1 MRSVGT
7 RPDRALLITGEAGI
21 GKTHLARHAVT
32 ELADDGFTVAWGRA
46 NAVERAIPYTAI
58 GQVLAALPGYLPTH
72 EWESASRRGADTVRR
87 EIHAPVAE
95 WLEAQCV
102 GGPLVVVV
110 DDLHHADEDTL
121 VLLGFL
127 VRRLAGIPVMW
138 VTERPAVSDPAFGLA
153 TLLHRLR
160 ADDRLDEL
168 VLGRLP
174 PADIALLAESTVG
187 RPLSPAVVNVVVE
200 RAAGN
205 PFFAIQVALALAESG
220 ALEGPVVGAAQA
232 AVLSASRRIALL
244 ERVFPLGQ
252 GARAVARLAAVFGDL
267 DVAQLPALAPVLG
280 VDAVELDDGFDRLVH
295 ADLLRAVSPRRYG
308 FVHDLVRETLYDDL
322 GPAERR
328 RMHGVAAASLLERRA
343 GGESIDVVELAHHL
357 SHGSPQRDRRAADA
371 LRDAGDALV
380 VTAPHSAALRYRQAI
395 DHHPAAG
402 GDLYVAWARA
412 LRRAGES
419 GETVRVCRLGLDA
432 ATGTERDRLTRYLA
446 SALADTGALGDA
458 LRVVDERLAERP
470 DSLVLLTTMALL
482 HRQLEDCRTASCR
495 TSNGRRLSPAARRSG
510 WRWSCNGSTS
520 VSTPASVGPCRRC
533 ARRPRGVDPG
543 ARTAGEGDGPL
554 PCLWGLRRFR

>member
-1 MRSVGT
+1 M
-7 RPDRALLITGEAGI
+7 
-21 GKTHLARHAVT
+21 
-32 ELADDGFTVAWGRA
+32 AWGRA
-46 NAVERAIPYTAI
+46 DAVERAVPYAAI
-58 GQVLAALPGYLPTH
+58 SQVLAALPGYLPTH
-72 EWESASRRGADTVRR
+72 DGNGRSARADTVRQ
-87 EIHAPVAE
+87 EIHAPWPSAGGPVR
-95 WLEAQCV
+95 
-102 GGPLVVVV
+102 GGPLVIVV

-127 VRRLAGIPVMW
+127 VRRLADIPVMW
-138 VTERPAVSDPAFGLA
+138 VFTARPAVSDPAFGLA

-187 RPLSPAVVNVVVE
+187 RPLSPAVVDVVVE

-232 AVLSASRRIALL
+232 AVLSASRRMALL

-280 VDAVELDDGFDRLVH
+280 VDAVELDDGFDRLVR

-328 RMHGVAAASLLERRA
+328 RMHGVAAAVAARASSGRRVDRRRRA
-343 GGESIDVVELAHHL
+343 RPP
-357 SHGSPQRDRRAADA
+357 PQ
-371 LRDAGDALV
+371 
-380 VTAPHSAALRYRQAI
+380 PRQ
-395 DHHPAAG
+395 
-402 GDLYVAWARA
+402 
-412 LRRAGES
+412 
-419 GETVRVCRLGLDA
+419 
-432 ATGTERDRLTRYLA
+432 
-446 SALADTGALGDA
+446 
-458 LRVVDERLAERP
+458 
-470 DSLVLLTTMALL
+470 
-482 HRQLEDCRTASCR
+482 
-495 TSNGRRLSPAARRSG
+495 PAAR
-510 WRWSCNGSTS
+510 
-520 VSTPASVGPCRRC
+520 PACRR
-533 ARRPRGVDPG
+533 RPPRC
-543 ARTAGEGDGPL
+543 R
-554 PCLWGLRRFR
+554 